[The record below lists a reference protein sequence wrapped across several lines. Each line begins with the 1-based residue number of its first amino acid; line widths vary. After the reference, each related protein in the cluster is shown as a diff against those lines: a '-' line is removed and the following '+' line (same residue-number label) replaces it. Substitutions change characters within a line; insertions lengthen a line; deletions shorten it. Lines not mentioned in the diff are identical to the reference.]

1 MKLSLRWKILII
13 VFLLIIAPVA
23 LLGLNAYLTSKNL
36 LTNNVRMSARD
47 ALESSDDVIDTF
59 LKSVEEAV
67 TMMSLDPTIQ
77 NLIYY
82 PELDTRVLELLKPTL
97 MRMPI

>member
-82 PELDTRVLELLKPTL
+82 QN
-97 MRMPI
+97 